1 GATIDNAWHEATGKG
16 GYPGPA
22 SVPAAAVT
30 EPLQQGRYNYYYDRP
45 GQPGSAAL
53 PYGAAGMPGMDGPAG
68 MMPGQGLA
76 APGGM
81 PGMPGMMPADQAAPG
96 MTAGGGTRLHLAGG
110 ATNAQRP
117 AVASEAELMP
127 GLGRAAPGTEGAY
140 GNGWGFSPPSAGS
153 TESYAVL
160 VENPFVQVVEAPLS
174 TFSIDVDTASYANV
188 RRFLNA
194 NRLPPPAAVRIEE
207 LVNYF
212 RYDYPQPQGDV
223 PFSLT
228 TEVAGCPWN
237 AEHRLL
243 RIALKGREIA
253 ADRRPA
259 SNLTFLID
267 VSGSMNQSN
276 KLPLVKEAL
285 LLLTEQLTE
294 NDRVSIVTYAGESGL
309 LLPSTS
315 GAEKRKIE
323 TAISGLTAG
332 GSTNGGEGIQTAYAA
347 AQGAF
352 IPQGTNRVILA
363 TDGDFNVGVTDQHEL
378 VKLIEE
384 QARGGVFFTALGF
397 GAGNLKDD
405 TLEKL
410 ADKGNGNYAYIDAL
424 GEARKAL
431 VEELSGTLITI
442 AKDVKLQL
450 EFNPVQVAEYRLIG
464 YENRV
469 LAHADFHDDRKDA
482 GDVGAGHAVTA
493 LYELAPAG
501 KTQQSGGVD
510 ELKYQRSS
518 PALKDAARN
527 NELLTLK
534 LRYKQPD
541 GKESRLIECVAID
554 EGKKY
559 GQAGTDFKF
568 AASVA
573 AFGMLLRRSPH
584 AGNTSYDA
592 VLELAGEGLGS
603 DPQGYRTEFA
613 ELVQKAKQLAGQ

>member
-1 GATIDNAWHEATGKG
+1 
-16 GYPGPA
+16 
-22 SVPAAAVT
+22 
-30 EPLQQGRYNYYYDRP
+30 
-45 GQPGSAAL
+45 
-53 PYGAAGMPGMDGPAG
+53 M
-68 MMPGQGLA
+68 
-76 APGGM
+76 
-81 PGMPGMMPADQAAPG
+81 
-96 MTAGGGTRLHLAGG
+96 
-110 ATNAQRP
+110 
-117 AVASEAELMP
+117 AEQ
-127 GLGRAAPGTEGAY
+127 EVFN
-140 GNGWGFSPPSAGS
+140 GNGLLFTSPSAGS
-153 TESYAVL
+153 TESYALL
-160 VENPFVQVVEAPLS
+160 VENPFVQVVESPLS

-194 NRLPPPAAVRIEE
+194 NRLPPPGAVRIEE
-207 LVNYF
+207 LINYF
-212 RYDYPQPQGDV
+212 RYDYPQPQDDI

-267 VSGSMNQSN
+267 VSGSMNQPN

-309 LLPSTS
+309 LLSSTS

-323 TAISGLTAG
+323 TAISASDGRRIDQRRRRHPNGLRRG
-332 GSTNGGEGIQTAYAA
+332 PRG
-347 AQGAF
+347 F
-352 IPQGTNRVILA
+352 HPQGTNRVILA
-363 TDGDFNVGVTDQHEL
+363 TDGDFNVGMTDQDEL

-384 QARGGVFFTALGF
+384 QARGGVFFTVLGF

-482 GDVGAGHAVTA
+482 GDVGAGHSVTA
-493 LYELAPAG
+493 LYELAPAQG
-501 KTQQSGGVD
+501 
-510 ELKYQRSS
+510 
-518 PALKDAARN
+518 AA
-527 NELLTLK
+527 T
-534 LRYKQPD
+534 
-541 GKESRLIECVAID
+541 G
-554 EGKKY
+554 
-559 GQAGTDFKF
+559 
-568 AASVA
+568 
-573 AFGMLLRRSPH
+573 RR
-584 AGNTSYDA
+584 
-592 VLELAGEGLGS
+592 
-603 DPQGYRTEFA
+603 
-613 ELVQKAKQLAGQ
+613 